1 MLNFNGESYN
11 LDFLLQFQVL
21 KQLLEALAKKQ
32 LEMDFLLYGSQKGK
46 KSQNKFFSNQNTL
59 IDNSGENI
67 PNNDNSK
74 NNIMEIMDLYGLKG
88 GIKQNNDLIITL
100 TKKIEDLENKNNDK
114 MKIIESMESSEKEG
128 KQKIQF
134 FEERMDEM
142 QKKIEIINK
151 NTEDY
156 LTLID
161 NNKNELMELIN
172 KNTKDIQKNTEAIEQ
187 LKNSIN
193 EYINEKINQM
203 KYSLN
208 EELTKK
214 LDDLQDSIRKTTEK
228 NIDLFNEKIDK
239 INKTIKEHETKL
251 FSFEDNHNKMY
262 EDFNEKL
269 SSLILFKNEQK
280 SKNVKF
286 SQDINTLKLMS
297 ENFNHNI
304 LRINEL
310 LETNTLQNLLNDL
323 NSFSNKVVNL
333 EEYKKTIDLINSHL
347 KTLQSDNNQYRRYF
361 EDILPLIGKITTAED
376 LKKLEQ
382 LLREL
387 LEEQDSN
394 AQKKY
399 ADKTELLKNI
409 KNITNQIKM
418 LMSKHDKNREPG
430 DNCMLAS
437 KPITGYRCASC
448 ETYIGDLKN
457 NTQYLPW
464 NKFRI
469 QDMVIKPYRVGNGFS
484 YFLQNINLDNSP
496 KNNNIEEVESI
507 INLKNN
513 YNTLN
518 NSTCDKS
525 KINKNILPSVS
536 SNIIKNNQNGK
547 NIIEIKP
554 NFNTDDNNDINGE
567 NFNNILNEYINSD
580 FVKIKNIRAKSE
592 IQILAYNH
600 CYQQNLYKYSWFLFL
615 DVDEYLYIKNNRTLL
630 NFLSDDIFLN
640 CNSIFIN
647 YNEYGD
653 SNLLKYDNRS
663 IFKRFNKSRYII
675 CGKSLTRGGIKNAK
689 IDIHKP
695 LYINNYCNSE
705 GESEELYKDK
715 IYSSKIVVND
725 AEIKHFITKSLE
737 EFYQRLIKG
746 WPCVKKFSK
755 SYYEFVEGR
764 IRYYFS
770 LNKINQYKY
779 NKLKPL
785 ITNENLLNE
794 LKFKL
799 KK

>member
-88 GIKQNNDLIITL
+88 GIKQNNDLIISL
-100 TKKIEDLENKNNDK
+100 TKKIEDFENKNNAK

-193 EYINEKINQM
+193 EYINGKINQM

-214 LDDLQDSIRKTTEK
+214 IDDLQDSIRKTTEK
-228 NIDLFNEKIDK
+228 NIDTFNDKIDK

-269 SSLILFKNEQK
+269 SGLILFRNEQK

-418 LMSKHDKNREPG
+418 LMSKQDKNREPG

-554 NFNTDDNNDINGE
+554 NFNTDDNNININNTNVYNSFFTKTEYNNNKFLGQKNRSNTHLTKRNKKSSNFLAQSSNSYGNTKNLNIQKKDKDEE
-567 NFNNILNEYINSD
+567 NTSIKLLNIKKIEKDYIEAPINKTERRKKEFKVKYNNI
-580 FVKIKNIRAKSE
+580 K
-592 IQILAYNH
+592 
-600 CYQQNLYKYSWFLFL
+600 
-615 DVDEYLYIKNNRTLL
+615 
-630 NFLSDDIFLN
+630 
-640 CNSIFIN
+640 
-647 YNEYGD
+647 
-653 SNLLKYDNRS
+653 
-663 IFKRFNKSRYII
+663 
-675 CGKSLTRGGIKNAK
+675 
-689 IDIHKP
+689 
-695 LYINNYCNSE
+695 
-705 GESEELYKDK
+705 
-715 IYSSKIVVND
+715 
-725 AEIKHFITKSLE
+725 
-737 EFYQRLIKG
+737 
-746 WPCVKKFSK
+746 
-755 SYYEFVEGR
+755 
-764 IRYYFS
+764 
-770 LNKINQYKY
+770 
-779 NKLKPL
+779 
-785 ITNENLLNE
+785 
-794 LKFKL
+794 
-799 KK
+799 

>member
-21 KQLLEALAKKQ
+21 KQLLEALAKKE
-32 LEMDFLLYGSQKGK
+32 LEIDFLLYGSQKGK
-46 KSQNKFFSNQNTL
+46 KSQNKFFSNQNTF
-59 IDNSGENI
+59 IDNNEENI
-67 PNNDNSK
+67 NDDDNSK
-74 NNIMEIMDLYGLKG
+74 NNIMEIIDLYGLKG
-88 GIKQNNDLIITL
+88 GIKQNNDLIISL
-100 TKKIEDLENKNNDK
+100 TKKIEDLENKNNAK

-134 FEERMDEM
+134 FEEKMDEI
-142 QKKIEIINK
+142 QKKIDVINS
-151 NTEDY
+151 NTENY
-156 LTLID
+156 LSLID

-172 KNTKDIQKNTEAIEQ
+172 KNTKDIQKNTDSIEQ

-193 EYINEKINQM
+193 EYINGKINQM
-203 KYSLN
+203 KYTLN

-214 LDDLQDSIRKTTEK
+214 IDDLQDSINKTTEK
-228 NIDLFNEKIDK
+228 NKDSFNEKIEK
-239 INKTIKEHETKL
+239 INRTITEQETKL

-262 EDFNEKL
+262 EDFKNKL
-269 SSLILFKNEQK
+269 SHLISFKNDQK
-280 SKNVKF
+280 STNAKF
-286 SQDINTLKLMS
+286 NQDINTLKLMS

-323 NSFSNKVVNL
+323 NNFTNKVVNL

-399 ADKTELLKNI
+399 ADKSEILKNI
-409 KNITNQIKM
+409 KNITNQIKL
-418 LMSKHDKNREPG
+418 LMSKHDKNKEPG

-464 NKFRI
+464 NKFHM

-496 KNNNIEEVESI
+496 KNGGIEEVESI

-518 NSTCDKS
+518 NSTSDKS

-536 SNIIKNNQNGK
+536 SNITKTSQNGK
-547 NIIEIKP
+547 KIIEIKP
-554 NFNTDDNNDINGE
+554 NFNTDDINLIKTNIYNSFFTKTEYNNKFLGQKNRSNTHLTKRNKKSSNILTQSNNSYGNTKILNNRIKEKEKDKDEDNSIKLLNIKKIEKDYIEAPINITE
-567 NFNNILNEYINSD
+567 RRKKEFKFKYNNI
-580 FVKIKNIRAKSE
+580 K
-592 IQILAYNH
+592 
-600 CYQQNLYKYSWFLFL
+600 
-615 DVDEYLYIKNNRTLL
+615 
-630 NFLSDDIFLN
+630 
-640 CNSIFIN
+640 
-647 YNEYGD
+647 
-653 SNLLKYDNRS
+653 
-663 IFKRFNKSRYII
+663 
-675 CGKSLTRGGIKNAK
+675 
-689 IDIHKP
+689 
-695 LYINNYCNSE
+695 
-705 GESEELYKDK
+705 
-715 IYSSKIVVND
+715 
-725 AEIKHFITKSLE
+725 
-737 EFYQRLIKG
+737 
-746 WPCVKKFSK
+746 
-755 SYYEFVEGR
+755 
-764 IRYYFS
+764 
-770 LNKINQYKY
+770 
-779 NKLKPL
+779 
-785 ITNENLLNE
+785 
-794 LKFKL
+794 
-799 KK
+799 

>member
-114 MKIIESMESSEKEG
+114 MKIIESIESSEKEG

-161 NNKNELMELIN
+161 NNKNGLMELIN
-172 KNTKDIQKNTEAIEQ
+172 KNTKDIQKNTDAIEQ

-193 EYINEKINQM
+193 EYINGKINQM

-228 NIDLFNEKIDK
+228 NIDSFNEKIDK

-536 SNIIKNNQNGK
+536 SNIIKTNQNGK

-554 NFNTDDNNDINGE
+554 NFNTDDNNINNTNVYNSFFTKTE
-567 NFNNILNEYINSD
+567 YNNIKFLGQKNRSNTHLTKRNKKSSNFLAQSSNSYGNTKNLNIQKKDKDEENTSIKLLNIKKIEKDYIEAPINKTERRKKE
-580 FVKIKNIRAKSE
+580 FKIKYNNIK
-592 IQILAYNH
+592 
-600 CYQQNLYKYSWFLFL
+600 
-615 DVDEYLYIKNNRTLL
+615 
-630 NFLSDDIFLN
+630 
-640 CNSIFIN
+640 
-647 YNEYGD
+647 
-653 SNLLKYDNRS
+653 
-663 IFKRFNKSRYII
+663 
-675 CGKSLTRGGIKNAK
+675 
-689 IDIHKP
+689 
-695 LYINNYCNSE
+695 
-705 GESEELYKDK
+705 
-715 IYSSKIVVND
+715 
-725 AEIKHFITKSLE
+725 
-737 EFYQRLIKG
+737 
-746 WPCVKKFSK
+746 
-755 SYYEFVEGR
+755 
-764 IRYYFS
+764 
-770 LNKINQYKY
+770 
-779 NKLKPL
+779 
-785 ITNENLLNE
+785 
-794 LKFKL
+794 
-799 KK
+799 

>member
-21 KQLLEALAKKQ
+21 KQLLEALAKKE
-32 LEMDFLLYGSQKGK
+32 LEIDFLLYGSQKGK
-46 KSQNKFFSNQNTL
+46 KSQNKFFSNQNTF
-59 IDNSGENI
+59 IDNSEENI
-67 PNNDNSK
+67 PDNDNSK

-88 GIKQNNDLIITL
+88 GIKQNNDLIISL
-100 TKKIEDLENKNNDK
+100 TKKIEDLENKNNAK

-128 KQKIQF
+128 KQKIQL
-134 FEERMDEM
+134 FEEKMDEF
-142 QKKIEIINK
+142 QKKIDIINK

-156 LTLID
+156 LNLID

-172 KNTKDIQKNTEAIEQ
+172 KNTKDIKKNTESIEQ

-193 EYINEKINQM
+193 EYINGKINQM

-214 LDDLQDSIRKTTEK
+214 LDDLQDNIRKTTEK
-228 NIDLFNEKIDK
+228 NIDTFNEKIDK

-251 FSFEDNHNKMY
+251 FLFEENHNKMY
-262 EDFNEKL
+262 EDFNNKL
-269 SSLILFKNEQK
+269 NNLISFKNEQK
-280 SKNVKF
+280 SKNAKF
-286 SQDINTLKLMS
+286 SQDINTLKLMC

-399 ADKTELLKNI
+399 ADKSELLKNI

-518 NSTCDKS
+518 NSTIDKN

-536 SNIIKNNQNGK
+536 SNIVKTTQNGS

-554 NFNTDDNNDINGE
+554 NFNTDDININNTNVYNSFFTKTEYNNKFLGQKNRSNTHLTKRNKKNNNFLAQSSNSYGNTKNLNTNKKKDREKDRDEENTSIKLLNIKKIEKDFIEAPINVTE
-567 NFNNILNEYINSD
+567 RRKKEIKFKY
-580 FVKIKNIRAKSE
+580 KNIK
-592 IQILAYNH
+592 
-600 CYQQNLYKYSWFLFL
+600 
-615 DVDEYLYIKNNRTLL
+615 
-630 NFLSDDIFLN
+630 
-640 CNSIFIN
+640 
-647 YNEYGD
+647 
-653 SNLLKYDNRS
+653 
-663 IFKRFNKSRYII
+663 
-675 CGKSLTRGGIKNAK
+675 
-689 IDIHKP
+689 
-695 LYINNYCNSE
+695 
-705 GESEELYKDK
+705 
-715 IYSSKIVVND
+715 
-725 AEIKHFITKSLE
+725 
-737 EFYQRLIKG
+737 
-746 WPCVKKFSK
+746 
-755 SYYEFVEGR
+755 
-764 IRYYFS
+764 
-770 LNKINQYKY
+770 
-779 NKLKPL
+779 
-785 ITNENLLNE
+785 
-794 LKFKL
+794 
-799 KK
+799 

>member
-21 KQLLEALAKKQ
+21 KQLLEALAKKE
-32 LEMDFLLYGSQKGK
+32 LEIDFLLYGSQKGK
-46 KSQNKFFSNQNTL
+46 KSQNKFFSNQNTF
-59 IDNSGENI
+59 IDNNEDNI
-67 PNNDNSK
+67 SDDDNSK
-74 NNIMEIMDLYGLKG
+74 NNIMEIIDLYGLKG
-88 GIKQNNDLIITL
+88 GIKQNNDLIICL
-100 TKKIEDLENKNNDK
+100 TKKIEDLENKNNAK

-134 FEERMDEM
+134 FEEKMDEI
-142 QKKIEIINK
+142 QKKIDVINS
-151 NTEDY
+151 TENY
-156 LTLID
+156 LSLID

-172 KNTKDIQKNTEAIEQ
+172 KNTKDIQKNTDSIEQ

-193 EYINEKINQM
+193 EFINGKINQM

-214 LDDLQDSIRKTTEK
+214 IDDLQDSIKKTTEK
-228 NIDLFNEKIDK
+228 NIDSFNEKIEK
-239 INKTIKEHETKL
+239 INRTITEHETKL

-262 EDFNEKL
+262 EDFKNKL
-269 SSLILFKNEQK
+269 SHLISFKNDQK
-280 SKNVKF
+280 STNAKF
-286 SQDINTLKLMS
+286 NQDINALKLMS
-297 ENFNHNI
+297 ESFNHNI

-310 LETNTLQNLLNDL
+310 LETNTLQNLLSDL
-323 NSFSNKVVNL
+323 NNFTNKVVNL

-399 ADKTELLKNI
+399 ADKSEILKNI
-409 KNITNQIKM
+409 KNITNQIKL
-418 LMSKHDKNREPG
+418 LMSKHDKNKEPG

-464 NKFRI
+464 NKFHM

-496 KNNNIEEVESI
+496 KNGGIEEVESI

-518 NSTCDKS
+518 NSTSDKS

-536 SNIIKNNQNGK
+536 SNITKTSQNGK
-547 NIIEIKP
+547 KIIEIKP
-554 NFNTDDNNDINGE
+554 NFNTDDINPNNTNIYNTFFTKTDYNIKFLGQKNRSNTHLTKRNKKSSNYLAQSNNSYGNTKNLNNRKKDKEKDKDEDNSIKLLNIKKMEKDYIEGPINITE
-567 NFNNILNEYINSD
+567 RKKKEIKFKYNNI
-580 FVKIKNIRAKSE
+580 K
-592 IQILAYNH
+592 
-600 CYQQNLYKYSWFLFL
+600 
-615 DVDEYLYIKNNRTLL
+615 
-630 NFLSDDIFLN
+630 
-640 CNSIFIN
+640 
-647 YNEYGD
+647 
-653 SNLLKYDNRS
+653 
-663 IFKRFNKSRYII
+663 
-675 CGKSLTRGGIKNAK
+675 
-689 IDIHKP
+689 
-695 LYINNYCNSE
+695 
-705 GESEELYKDK
+705 
-715 IYSSKIVVND
+715 
-725 AEIKHFITKSLE
+725 
-737 EFYQRLIKG
+737 
-746 WPCVKKFSK
+746 
-755 SYYEFVEGR
+755 
-764 IRYYFS
+764 
-770 LNKINQYKY
+770 
-779 NKLKPL
+779 
-785 ITNENLLNE
+785 
-794 LKFKL
+794 
-799 KK
+799 

>member
-32 LEMDFLLYGSQKGK
+32 LEIDFLLYGSQKGK
-46 KSQNKFFSNQNTL
+46 KSQNQFFSNQNTF
-59 IDNSGENI
+59 IDKNGKDINDDNNI
-67 PNNDNSK
+67 K

-88 GIKQNNDLIITL
+88 GIKQNNDLIIAL
-100 TKKIEDLENKNNDK
+100 SKKIEDLENKNNAK
-114 MKIIESMESSEKEG
+114 MKIIESMESNEKEG
-128 KQKIQF
+128 KQKFQL
-134 FEERMDEM
+134 FEEKMDEI
-142 QKKIEIINK
+142 QKKIEVINK
-151 NTEDY
+151 NTDNY
-156 LTLID
+156 LSLID

-172 KNTKDIQKNTEAIEQ
+172 KNTKDIQKNTESIET

-193 EYINEKINQM
+193 EYINGKINQI

-214 LDDLQDSIRKTTEK
+214 LEDLQDNINKTTEK
-228 NIDLFNEKIDK
+228 NNDLFNEKIDK

-262 EDFNEKL
+262 EDFNNKINN
-269 SSLILFKNEQK
+269 LISFKNEQK
-280 SKNVKF
+280 STNAKF
-286 SQDINTLKLMS
+286 RQDINTLKLMS

-399 ADKTELLKNI
+399 ADKSEILKNI
-409 KNITNQIKM
+409 KNITNQIKL
-418 LMSKHDKNREPG
+418 LMSKQDKNREPG

-437 KPITGYRCASC
+437 KPINGYRCASC

-464 NKFRI
+464 NKFHM
-469 QDMVIKPYRVGNGFS
+469 QDMLLKPYRVGNGFS

-518 NSTCDKS
+518 NSTSDKS

-536 SNIIKNNQNGK
+536 SNIVKTSQNGK
-547 NIIEIKP
+547 TIIEIKP
-554 NFNTDDNNDINGE
+554 NFNTDDNNLNNTNIYNTFFTKTEYNNKFLGQKNRSNTHLTKRNKKSSNFLAQSSNSYGNTKNLNNKNKDKDKDKEEDSIKLLNIKKIEKDYIEAPINVTE
-567 NFNNILNEYINSD
+567 RRKKEFKFKYNNI
-580 FVKIKNIRAKSE
+580 K
-592 IQILAYNH
+592 
-600 CYQQNLYKYSWFLFL
+600 
-615 DVDEYLYIKNNRTLL
+615 
-630 NFLSDDIFLN
+630 
-640 CNSIFIN
+640 
-647 YNEYGD
+647 
-653 SNLLKYDNRS
+653 
-663 IFKRFNKSRYII
+663 
-675 CGKSLTRGGIKNAK
+675 
-689 IDIHKP
+689 
-695 LYINNYCNSE
+695 
-705 GESEELYKDK
+705 
-715 IYSSKIVVND
+715 
-725 AEIKHFITKSLE
+725 
-737 EFYQRLIKG
+737 
-746 WPCVKKFSK
+746 
-755 SYYEFVEGR
+755 
-764 IRYYFS
+764 
-770 LNKINQYKY
+770 
-779 NKLKPL
+779 
-785 ITNENLLNE
+785 
-794 LKFKL
+794 
-799 KK
+799 

>member
-46 KSQNKFFSNQNTL
+46 KSQNKFFSNQNTF

-134 FEERMDEM
+134 FEEKMDEM
-142 QKKIEIINK
+142 KKKIEIINK

-193 EYINEKINQM
+193 EYINGKINQM

-228 NIDLFNEKIDK
+228 NIDSFNEKIDK

-251 FSFEDNHNKMY
+251 YSFEDNHNKMY

-269 SSLILFKNEQK
+269 NSLILFKNEQK

-536 SNIIKNNQNGK
+536 SNIIKTNQNGK

-554 NFNTDDNNDINGE
+554 NFNTDDNNININNTNVYNSFFTKTEYNNNKFLGQKNRSNTHLTKRNKKSSNFLAQSSNSYGNTKNLNIQKKDKDEE
-567 NFNNILNEYINSD
+567 NTSIKLLNIKKIEKDYIETPINKTERSKKEFKFKYNNI
-580 FVKIKNIRAKSE
+580 K
-592 IQILAYNH
+592 
-600 CYQQNLYKYSWFLFL
+600 
-615 DVDEYLYIKNNRTLL
+615 
-630 NFLSDDIFLN
+630 
-640 CNSIFIN
+640 
-647 YNEYGD
+647 
-653 SNLLKYDNRS
+653 
-663 IFKRFNKSRYII
+663 
-675 CGKSLTRGGIKNAK
+675 
-689 IDIHKP
+689 
-695 LYINNYCNSE
+695 
-705 GESEELYKDK
+705 
-715 IYSSKIVVND
+715 
-725 AEIKHFITKSLE
+725 
-737 EFYQRLIKG
+737 
-746 WPCVKKFSK
+746 
-755 SYYEFVEGR
+755 
-764 IRYYFS
+764 
-770 LNKINQYKY
+770 
-779 NKLKPL
+779 
-785 ITNENLLNE
+785 
-794 LKFKL
+794 
-799 KK
+799 

>member
-172 KNTKDIQKNTEAIEQ
+172 KNTKDIQKNTDAIEQ

-193 EYINEKINQM
+193 EYINGKINQM

-554 NFNTDDNNDINGE
+554 NFNTDDNNININNTNVYNSFFTKTEYNNNKFLGQKNRSNTHLTKRNKKSSNFLAQSSNSYGNTKNLNIQKKDKDEE
-567 NFNNILNEYINSD
+567 NTSIKLLNIKKIEKDYIEAPINKTERSKKEFKFKYNNI
-580 FVKIKNIRAKSE
+580 K
-592 IQILAYNH
+592 
-600 CYQQNLYKYSWFLFL
+600 
-615 DVDEYLYIKNNRTLL
+615 
-630 NFLSDDIFLN
+630 
-640 CNSIFIN
+640 
-647 YNEYGD
+647 
-653 SNLLKYDNRS
+653 
-663 IFKRFNKSRYII
+663 
-675 CGKSLTRGGIKNAK
+675 
-689 IDIHKP
+689 
-695 LYINNYCNSE
+695 
-705 GESEELYKDK
+705 
-715 IYSSKIVVND
+715 
-725 AEIKHFITKSLE
+725 
-737 EFYQRLIKG
+737 
-746 WPCVKKFSK
+746 
-755 SYYEFVEGR
+755 
-764 IRYYFS
+764 
-770 LNKINQYKY
+770 
-779 NKLKPL
+779 
-785 ITNENLLNE
+785 
-794 LKFKL
+794 
-799 KK
+799 

>member
-32 LEMDFLLYGSQKGK
+32 LEMDFLIYGSQKGK
-46 KSQNKFFSNQNTL
+46 KSQNKFFSNQNTF

-67 PNNDNSK
+67 PDNDNSK

-88 GIKQNNDLIITL
+88 GIKQNNDLIISL
-100 TKKIEDLENKNNDK
+100 TKKIEDFENKNNAK

-134 FEERMDEM
+134 FEEKMDEM

-172 KNTKDIQKNTEAIEQ
+172 KNTKDIQKNTDAIEQ

-193 EYINEKINQM
+193 EYINGKINQL

-228 NIDLFNEKIDK
+228 NIDSFNEKIDK

-286 SQDINTLKLMS
+286 SQDINTLKLIS

-418 LMSKHDKNREPG
+418 LMSKQDKNREPG

-536 SNIIKNNQNGK
+536 SNIIKTNQNGK

-554 NFNTDDNNDINGE
+554 NFNTDDNNINNTNVYNSFFTKTEYNNNKFLGQKNRSNTHLTKRNKKSSNFLAQSSNSYGNTKNLNIQKKDKDKDEE
-567 NFNNILNEYINSD
+567 NTSIKLLNIKKIEKDYIEAPINKTERRKKEFKIKYNNI
-580 FVKIKNIRAKSE
+580 K
-592 IQILAYNH
+592 
-600 CYQQNLYKYSWFLFL
+600 
-615 DVDEYLYIKNNRTLL
+615 
-630 NFLSDDIFLN
+630 
-640 CNSIFIN
+640 
-647 YNEYGD
+647 
-653 SNLLKYDNRS
+653 
-663 IFKRFNKSRYII
+663 
-675 CGKSLTRGGIKNAK
+675 
-689 IDIHKP
+689 
-695 LYINNYCNSE
+695 
-705 GESEELYKDK
+705 
-715 IYSSKIVVND
+715 
-725 AEIKHFITKSLE
+725 
-737 EFYQRLIKG
+737 
-746 WPCVKKFSK
+746 
-755 SYYEFVEGR
+755 
-764 IRYYFS
+764 
-770 LNKINQYKY
+770 
-779 NKLKPL
+779 
-785 ITNENLLNE
+785 
-794 LKFKL
+794 
-799 KK
+799 

>member
-21 KQLLEALAKKQ
+21 KQLLEALTKKQ

-46 KSQNKFFSNQNTL
+46 KSQNKFFSNQNTF

-67 PNNDNSK
+67 PDNDNSK

-88 GIKQNNDLIITL
+88 GIKQNNDLIISL
-100 TKKIEDLENKNNDK
+100 TKKIEDFENKNNAK

-134 FEERMDEM
+134 FEEKMDEM
-142 QKKIEIINK
+142 QKKIEIIYK

-156 LTLID
+156 LSLID

-193 EYINEKINQM
+193 EYINGKINQM

-214 LDDLQDSIRKTTEK
+214 IDDLQDSIRKTTEK
-228 NIDLFNEKIDK
+228 NIDTFNDKIDK

-418 LMSKHDKNREPG
+418 LMSKQDKNREPG

-536 SNIIKNNQNGK
+536 SNIIKTNQNGK

-554 NFNTDDNNDINGE
+554 NFNTDDNNINNTNVYNSFFTKTEYNNNKFLGQKNRSNTHLTKRNKKSSNFLAQSSNSYGNTKNLNIQKKDKDKDEE
-567 NFNNILNEYINSD
+567 NTSIKLLNIKKIEKDYIEAPINKTERRKKEFKVKYNNI
-580 FVKIKNIRAKSE
+580 K
-592 IQILAYNH
+592 
-600 CYQQNLYKYSWFLFL
+600 
-615 DVDEYLYIKNNRTLL
+615 
-630 NFLSDDIFLN
+630 
-640 CNSIFIN
+640 
-647 YNEYGD
+647 
-653 SNLLKYDNRS
+653 
-663 IFKRFNKSRYII
+663 
-675 CGKSLTRGGIKNAK
+675 
-689 IDIHKP
+689 
-695 LYINNYCNSE
+695 
-705 GESEELYKDK
+705 
-715 IYSSKIVVND
+715 
-725 AEIKHFITKSLE
+725 
-737 EFYQRLIKG
+737 
-746 WPCVKKFSK
+746 
-755 SYYEFVEGR
+755 
-764 IRYYFS
+764 
-770 LNKINQYKY
+770 
-779 NKLKPL
+779 
-785 ITNENLLNE
+785 
-794 LKFKL
+794 
-799 KK
+799 

>member
-32 LEMDFLLYGSQKGK
+32 LEIDFLLSGSQKGK
-46 KSQNKFFSNQNTL
+46 KSQTKFFSNQNNF
-59 IDNSGENI
+59 IDNIGENI
-67 PNNDNSK
+67 NDNDNHNNNNTK
-74 NNIMEIMDLYGLKG
+74 YNIMEIMDFYGLKG
-88 GIKQNNDLIITL
+88 GIKQNNDLILSL
-100 TKKIEDLENKNNDK
+100 TKKIEDLENKNKDK
-114 MKIIESMESSEKEG
+114 MKIIESMESNEKEG
-128 KQKIQF
+128 KQKIQL
-134 FEERMDEM
+134 FEEKMGEI
-142 QKKIEIINK
+142 QKKIDVIHN
-151 NTEDY
+151 NTENY
-156 LTLID
+156 LSLID

-172 KNTKDIQKNTEAIEQ
+172 KNTKDIQKNTDSIEQ

-193 EYINEKINQM
+193 EYINGKINQI

-214 LDDLQDSIRKTTEK
+214 LDDLKDSIKKNTEK
-228 NIDLFNEKIDK
+228 NIDLFNEKIEK
-239 INKTIKEHETKL
+239 INKTIQEHETKL
-251 FSFEDNHNKMY
+251 FAFEDNHNKMY
-262 EDFNEKL
+262 EDFNTKL
-269 SSLILFKNEQK
+269 NNLISFKNEQK
-280 SKNVKF
+280 STNTKF
-286 SQDINTLKLMS
+286 RQDINTLKLMS

-347 KTLQSDNNQYRRYF
+347 KTLQSENNQYRRYF

-399 ADKTELLKNI
+399 ADKSEILKNI
-409 KNITNQIKM
+409 KNITSQIKS
-418 LMSKHDKNREPG
+418 LMSKQDKNREPG

-484 YFLQNINLDNSP
+484 YFLQNINLDNTTP
-496 KNNNIEEVESI
+496 KNNTNNNEEVENI

-518 NSTCDKS
+518 NSTSDKH

-536 SNIIKNNQNGK
+536 SNIIKTTQNGK

-554 NFNTDDNNDINGE
+554 NFNTDDIN
-567 NFNNILNEYINSD
+567 INSTNIYNTY
-580 FVKIKNIRAKSE
+580 FTKTEYNNKFLGQKNRSNTHLTKRNKKS
-592 IQILAYNH
+592 
-600 CYQQNLYKYSWFLFL
+600 S
-615 DVDEYLYIKNNRTLL
+615 
-630 NFLSDDIFLN
+630 NFLAQSS
-640 CNSIFIN
+640 NS
-647 YNEYGD
+647 
-653 SNLLKYDNRS
+653 
-663 IFKRFNKSRYII
+663 
-675 CGKSLTRGGIKNAK
+675 
-689 IDIHKP
+689 
-695 LYINNYCNSE
+695 
-705 GESEELYKDK
+705 
-715 IYSSKIVVND
+715 
-725 AEIKHFITKSLE
+725 
-737 EFYQRLIKG
+737 
-746 WPCVKKFSK
+746 
-755 SYYEFVEGR
+755 
-764 IRYYFS
+764 
-770 LNKINQYKY
+770 
-779 NKLKPL
+779 
-785 ITNENLLNE
+785 
-794 LKFKL
+794 
-799 KK
+799 